1 MMILSV
7 IAIAHPEEIA
17 QLTAQ
22 RISAVLLG
30 FLKSDNSIRS
40 AFAAEIIGKGFDLWR
55 PYIQNLKALI
65 RRLLVLTIP
74 SKYSGGAS
82 VVAAAQR
89 ALMEI
94 GQREPLMFVNATG
107 REILRPDVG
116 SRHHC
121 TALLALVALVNKYP
135 APLLRHLPAV
145 WRQ

>member
-1 MMILSV
+1 MLRKYLKI
-7 IAIAHPEEIA
+7 
-17 QLTAQ
+17 Q
-22 RISAVLLG
+22 VLLG

-116 SRHHC
+116 S
-121 TALLALVALVNKYP
+121 
-135 APLLRHLPAV
+135 
-145 WRQ
+145 